1 MSLNTQTRS
10 LSDNKSQSV
19 SMKAIQILFLIVLI
33 IPFAEI
39 YLLLQVGSF
48 LGAFPTIILVV
59 FTAVLG
65 SWLLKQQGFATFRRF
80 QENLAQGQIP
90 AYEIIEG
97 PIILLGGV
105 LLLTPGFI
113 TDVLGLACLITPL
126 RKKIAQYIIENRII
140 QQSSSAFQATK
151 KADTNVLEGEFKK
164 DD

>member
-1 MSLNTQTRS
+1 
-10 LSDNKSQSV
+10 
-19 SMKAIQILFLIVLI
+19 MKAFQILFLIVLI

-39 YLLLQVGSF
+39 YLLLQVGSI
-48 LGAFPTIILVV
+48 LGAFPTIFLVV

-105 LLLTPGFI
+105 LLLTPGFL
-113 TDVLGLACLITPL
+113 TDILGLACLITPL
-126 RKKIAQYIIENRII
+126 RKRIAQYIIENRII
-140 QQSSSAFQATK
+140 QDSGAFQQTK
-151 KADTNVLEGEFKK
+151 KAENNALEGEFRKE
-164 DD
+164 D